1 MEKENWCFLKVGD
14 LQSFSDSNVLHE
26 MLPAGTLQSKKY
38 FSKKLYNP
46 IQIKISVESLQ
57 IDLSLIVLICSR
69 EGTHLTFLE
78 TY

>member
-57 IDLSLIVLICSR
+57 IDLSLLVIICLR
-69 EGTHLTFLE
+69 EGTHLTF
-78 TY
+78 